1 MSVFVP
7 DKRKKPLM
15 PCSEKRARLLLERG
29 RARIHKMRPFTIR
42 LVDRFQEQS
51 KLQPVALTIDPGSKT
66 TGIAFPRREG
76 DNRKV
81 LYLIELDHRGQAIR
95 DNLKQRSDHRRRRRS
110 KVRFRPMRFDNR
122 TRPEGWLP
130 PSVRHRVDSTMA
142 IVNRLRKFAPVASV
156 SVELV
161 KFDTQKMLNPEIS
174 GLEYQQGELAG
185 YEVREYLLEKFH
197 PTCIYCKMKNV
208 PLQIEH
214 LIPKAKGGSDR
225 VSNLGIACGP
235 CNQKKGALDIREF
248 IKGKTRLET
257 ILKRVKA
264 PLKDAAA
271 VNSTRLALFRVLKAT
286 GLPEETGTGGPTK
299 WNRTRFGIPKTRAL
313 DAAWVGSVDSISD
326 WQKPTLTIEA
336 MGRGSHQRT
345 QLNSFGF
352 PCGEPTRSKKAF
364 GFQTGDL
371 VVANVPSGKKVG
383 IHVGRVAIRATG
395 RFNIQTAKG
404 TVQGIAHRHCSIF
417 QRNDGFAYYFNRER
431 VA

>member
-1 MSVFVP
+1 MSGFVL

-29 RARIHKMRPFTIR
+29 RAPIHKMRPFTIR
-42 LVDRFQEQS
+42 LVDRLQEQS
-51 KLQPVALTIDPGSKT
+51 KQEQSQLQPVALTIDPGSKT
-66 TGIAFPRREG
+66 TGIALSRREG

-81 LYLIELDHRGQAIR
+81 LYLIEFDHRGQAIR

-110 KVRFRPMRFDNR
+110 KLRFRPKRCDNR

-156 SVELV
+156 SIELV

-174 GLEYQQGELAG
+174 ALEYQQGELAG

-197 PTCIYCKMKNV
+197 CACIYCKMKNV

-214 LIPKAKGGSDR
+214 LIPKAKGGRDR

-248 IKGKTRLET
+248 IKVKTRLET

-264 PLKDAAA
+264 PLKNAAA

-286 GLPEETGTGGPTK
+286 GLPVETGTGGRTK
-299 WNRTRFGIPKTRAL
+299 WNRTRFGIPKTHAL

-326 WQKPTLTIEA
+326 GQKPTLTIKA

-345 QLNSFGF
+345 QLNSFGL
-352 PCGEPTRSKKAF
+352 PSGEPTRSKKVF

-371 VVANVPSGKKVG
+371 VVANVPSGKKAG

-404 TVQGIAHRHCSIF
+404 TV
-417 QRNDGFAYYFNRER
+417 
-431 VA
+431 